1 MRAEHYISWPEERK
15 WTPTSPKENC
25 MINRIKEIIAFL
37 IDPEEYTDHDFEE
50 VHDTLLGMG
59 YSHEEIENALNM
71 LAFDRDMEDRAEP
84 AGFAPNVRVLSEDER
99 SILSTDAHGHLLMLR
114 RLGWISEVQ
123 LSLIIESAAL
133 EYSHPI
139 SLDEIKDISSRFVSD
154 LPDSL
159 KHEQYPRIEKTH

>member
-1 MRAEHYISWPEERK
+1 MRW
-15 WTPTSPKENC
+15 KESG
-25 MINRIKEIIAFL
+25 MIDRIKEIIAFL
-37 IDPEEYTDHDFEE
+37 IDPEEFADHEFEE

-59 YSHEEIENALNM
+59 YSDEEIQNALRM
-71 LAFDRDMEDRAEP
+71 LAFDRDVEDRTET
-84 AGFAPNVRVLSEDER
+84 AGLVTNVRVLSEDER
-99 SILSTDAHGHLLMLR
+99 SMLSTDAHGHLLMLR

-154 LPDSL
+154 LPDSMT
-159 KHEQYPRIEKTH
+159 HEQYPRIDKTH

>member
-1 MRAEHYISWPEERK
+1 MD
-15 WTPTSPKENC
+15 ENGQKDSKDGG
-25 MINRIKEIIAFL
+25 MIDKIKEIIAFL
-37 IDPEEYTDHDFEE
+37 IDPEEYGDHEFEE

-59 YSHEEIENALNM
+59 YSDEEIQSALRM
-71 LAFDRDMEDRAEP
+71 LAFDRDVEDRVEH
-84 AGFAPNVRVLSEDER
+84 AGLVSNVRVLSEEER
-99 SILSTDAHGHLLMLR
+99 TMLSTAAHGHLLMLR

-139 SLDEIKDISSRFVSD
+139 SLEEIKDISSRFVSD

-159 KHEQYPRIEKTH
+159 TPEQYPRIDKAH